1 MNSSRLRT
9 ITWVCALLL
18 AGGGAY
24 TYYRHG
30 KAGKTQDL
38 KLDTAAVD
46 RGPVVSKV
54 TATGTLS
61 ALVTVQVGSQVS
73 GRLQE
78 IRVDFNSAV
87 KKGQVIAKIDP
98 QLFRAALEQARAN
111 YTAAK
116 ANVARAEV
124 QAMDADRQATRAR
137 SLAEQKLGP
146 QADADTTE
154 AAAAAA
160 KAQIEASRAAVAQAE
175 AALHQAQVNL
185 DYTTIVSPINGTVI
199 SRNVDVGQTVAA
211 SLQAPTLFV
220 IAEDLSKMQV
230 DSSVSEADVGKLR
243 SGMEAMFTVDAYPGD
258 RFRGAIRQIRNA
270 PQTLQ
275 NVVTYDAVIDVD
287 NSELKLRPGMT
298 AAVTFVSA
306 SRDDAL
312 RVPNAA
318 LRFRPTPDVIA
329 RLRGEPPGKAPGARA
344 TGEAPQNGAGGPR
357 PRPGGRPPAR
367 EPSSRAVWVM
377 RGDKPQEVTIRTGIS
392 DGTVTEVLEGPLA
405 AGDKVVTDAP
415 EGAGKGP
422 GAAGRSPFRMF

>member
-9 ITWVCALLL
+9 ITWVCALLV

-30 KAGKTQDL
+30 KTRKTDDL
-38 KLDTAAVD
+38 KPETAVVD
-46 RGPVVSKV
+46 RGPIVAKI

-78 IRVDFNSAV
+78 IHVDFNSTV

-111 YTAAK
+111 HAAAK
-116 ANVARAEV
+116 ANVARSEV
-124 QAMDADRQATRAR
+124 QSLDADRQAQRAR

-146 QADADTTE
+146 QADADTLE
-154 AAAAAA
+154 SAALAAH
-160 KAQIEASRAAVAQAE
+160 AQVEASRASVGQAE
-175 AALHQAQVNL
+175 ASLHQAQVNL
-185 DYTTIVSPINGTVI
+185 DYTTIISPINGTVI

-220 IAEDLSKMQV
+220 IAEDLRKMQV

-243 SGMEAMFTVDAYPGD
+243 PGMEASFTVDAYPGE
-258 RFRGAIRQIRNA
+258 RFAGTIRQIRNA

-287 NSELKLRPGMT
+287 NAELKLKPGMT

-306 SRDDAL
+306 SREDAL

-329 RLRGEPPGKAPGARA
+329 RLKGQTAGKGMRARPSA
-344 TGEAPQNGAGGPR
+344 DGAGAPAATTGPR
-357 PRPGGRPPAR
+357 AGGRPAMR
-367 EPSSRAVWVM
+367 EPNVRVIWVM
-377 RGDKPQEVTIRTGIS
+377 HDDKAREVTIRTGIS
-392 DGTVTEVLEGPLA
+392 DGTVTEVLDGALA
-405 AGDKVVTDAP
+405 KDDKVVTDVP
-415 EGAGKGP
+415 DGAKT
-422 GAAGRSPFRMF
+422 GAQRSPFRMF

>member
-9 ITWVCALLL
+9 VTWICALLL

-30 KAGKTQDL
+30 KSRKTEDL
-38 KLDTAAVD
+38 KLETAVVD
-46 RGPVVSKV
+46 RGTIVSKI

-78 IRVDFNSAV
+78 IRVDFNAPV
-87 KKGQVIAKIDP
+87 KKGEVIAKIDP
-98 QLFRAALEQARAN
+98 QLFRAALEQSRAN
-111 YTAAK
+111 FALAK

-124 QAMDADRQATRAR
+124 QAMDAERQAKRAQ

-146 QADADTTE
+146 QADADTLE

-160 KAQIEASRAAVAQAE
+160 RAQIEASRAAVAQAE
-175 AALHQAQVNL
+175 ASLHQAQVNL

-220 IAEDLSKMQV
+220 IAEDLRKMQV

-243 SGMEAMFTVDAYPGD
+243 PGMEASFTVDAYPGEH
-258 RFRGAIRQIRNA
+258 FAGTIRQIRNA
-270 PQTLQ
+270 PQTVQ
-275 NVVTYDAVIDVD
+275 NVVTYDAVINVD
-287 NSELKLRPGMT
+287 NAELKLRPGMT

-329 RLRGEPPGKAPGARA
+329 RLRGDLAGKVR
-344 TGEAPQNGAGGPR
+344 R
-357 PRPGGRPPAR
+357 PRPPGDAQPQAGAPASGPHAGLRPAAR
-367 EPSSRAVWVM
+367 EPNVRAVWVV
-377 RGDKPQEVTIRTGIS
+377 RDDKPREVTIRTGIS
-392 DGTVTEVLEGPLA
+392 DGTVTEVLDGPLA
-405 AGDKVVTDAP
+405 KDDKVVTDVP
-415 EGAGKGP
+415 EGMGGKP
-422 GAAGRSPFRMF
+422 GAARNPFRMF